1 MTKAVETGL
10 TGLEN
15 RSDRFGSWCNGEPIR
30 RTRGVI
36 VKLASEGSKFAV
48 DAVPAEE
55 YSLRFPNLPLRGV
68 YHTRGSLVLRQHLL
82 DYK

>member
-1 MTKAVETGL
+1 M
-10 TGLEN
+10 
-15 RSDRFGSWCNGEPIR
+15 
-30 RTRGVI
+30 I
-36 VKLASEGSKFAV
+36 VKLTSEGSKFAL

-68 YHTRGSLVLRQHLL
+68 YHTRGSLVLGHHLL

>member
-1 MTKAVETGL
+1 M
-10 TGLEN
+10 
-15 RSDRFGSWCNGEPIR
+15 
-30 RTRGVI
+30 I

-68 YHTRGSLVLRQHLL
+68 YHTRGSLVLRHHLL